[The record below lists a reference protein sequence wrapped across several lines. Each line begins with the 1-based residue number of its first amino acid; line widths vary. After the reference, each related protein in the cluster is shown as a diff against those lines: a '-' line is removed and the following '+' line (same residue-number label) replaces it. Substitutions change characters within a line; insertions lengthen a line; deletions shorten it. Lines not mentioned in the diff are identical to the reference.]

1 MDVYY
6 SPLACSLASRIA
18 LYEAGAEARF
28 HRVDTKAGRTDD
40 GEDYRAINPK
50 GLVPAIRTPEGEVLT
65 ENAAVLQY
73 IADAHPAA
81 RLAPQ
86 GFQRHRL
93 QQWLNFIASELHK
106 YVFTPLLSPRHDAAA
121 KALARENA
129 AERFAYLNDHLT
141 GREWL
146 LDEFSVADAYLAAV
160 LNWAQA
166 VQLDLDG
173 YPAVIAY
180 RDRLRARPAVAR
192 ALGEEFAE
200 YRKAA

>member
-28 HRVDTKAGRTDD
+28 HRVDTKSARTAD
-40 GEDYRAINPK
+40 GGDYRAVNPK

-65 ENAAVLQY
+65 EDAAVLQY

-81 RLAPQ
+81 KLAPQ
-86 GFQRHRL
+86 GFQRYRL
-93 QQWLNFIASELHK
+93 QQWLSFIGAELHK
-106 YVFTPLLSPRHDAAA
+106 KVFDPLLTPKADEAA
-121 KALARENA
+121 KALAREA
-129 AERFAYLNDHLT
+129 GAERFAHLDEHLT

-160 LNWAQA
+160 LNWAQF
-166 VQLDLDG
+166 VKFDLDA
-173 YPAVIAY
+173 YPAVVAY

-200 YRKAA
+200 YRMAA

>member
-18 LYEAGAEARF
+18 LYEAGAEPRF
-28 HRVDTKAGRTDD
+28 HRVDTRSGRTAG
-40 GEDYRAINPK
+40 GEDYRTINPK
-50 GLVPAIRTPEGEVLT
+50 GLVPAIRTPEGEILT

-73 IADAHPAA
+73 IADAYPQAQ
-81 RLAPQ
+81 LAPA
-86 GFQRHRL
+86 GFQRYRL

-106 YVFTPLLSPRHDAAA
+106 FVFTPLLSPRFDDAA
-121 KALARENA
+121 KMVAREA
-129 AERFAYLNDHLT
+129 GAERFAYLDEHLA

-166 VQLDLDG
+166 VQFDLDA

-200 YRKAA
+200 YRQAA

>member
-1 MDVYY
+1 MDLYY

-28 HRVDTKAGRTDD
+28 HRVDTKVRRTED
-40 GEDYRAINPK
+40 GGDYRAINPK
-50 GLVPAIRTPEGEVLT
+50 GQVPAIRTPEGEVLT

-73 IADAHPAA
+73 IADAYPQAN
-81 RLAPQ
+81 LAPG
-86 GFQRHRL
+86 GFQRYRL
-93 QQWLNFIASELHK
+93 QQWLSFVGTELHK
-106 YVFTPLLSPRHDAAA
+106 KVFDPLLIPQADAAA
-121 KALARENA
+121 KAA
-129 AERFAYLNDHLT
+129 AVEAGRERFAYLDEHLT

-146 LDEFSVADAYLAAV
+146 LDTFSVADAYLAAV
-160 LNWAQA
+160 LNWAQF
-166 VQLDLDG
+166 VKFDLEP
-173 YPAVIAY
+173 YPAVAAY

>member
-18 LYEAGAEARF
+18 LYEAGADARF
-28 HRVDTKAGRTDD
+28 HRVDTKAGRLAD
-40 GEDYRAINPK
+40 GTDYRAVNPK
-50 GLVPAIRTPEGEVLT
+50 GLVPAIRTPQGEVLT

-81 RLAPQ
+81 KLAPE
-86 GFQRHRL
+86 GFQRYRL
-93 QQWLNFIASELHK
+93 QQWLNFISSELHK
-106 YVFTPLLSPRHDAAA
+106 FVFTPLLTPKFDAAA
-121 KALARENA
+121 KALAVEAGR
-129 AERFAYLNDHLT
+129 ERFAYLNEHLT

-146 LDEFSVADAYLAAV
+146 LDDFSVADAYLAAV

-166 VQLDLDG
+166 VQFDLDA
-173 YPAVIAY
+173 YPAVTAY

-200 YRKAA
+200 YRQAA

>member
-28 HRVDTKAGRTDD
+28 HRVDTKAGRTAD
-40 GEDYRAINPK
+40 GEDFRAINPK

-81 RLAPQ
+81 KLAPQ
-86 GFQRHRL
+86 GFQRYRL
-93 QQWLNFIASELHK
+93 QQWLNFIAAELHK
-106 YVFTPLLSPRHDAAA
+106 YVFTPLFSAKFDDAA
-121 KALARENA
+121 KAVAREAA
-129 AERFAYLNDHLT
+129 AERFAHLDEHLT
-141 GREWL
+141 GRDWL
-146 LDEFSVADAYLAAV
+146 LDDFSVADAYLAAV

-166 VQLDLDG
+166 LQIDLSP
-173 YPAVIAY
+173 YPAVVAY
-180 RDRLRARPAVAR
+180 RDRLRERPAVAR

-200 YRKAA
+200 YRLAA

>member
-18 LYEAGAEARF
+18 LYEAGADARF
-28 HRVDTKAGRTDD
+28 HRVDTKAGRLGD
-40 GEDYRAINPK
+40 GTDYRAVNPK

-73 IADAHPAA
+73 IADAYPAA
-81 RLAPQ
+81 NLAPQ
-86 GFQRHRL
+86 GFQRYRL
-93 QQWLNFIASELHK
+93 QQWLSFVGSELHK
-106 YVFTPLLSPRHDAAA
+106 KVFDPLLTPKFDDAA
-121 KALARENA
+121 KALAREA
-129 AERFAYLNDHLT
+129 GHERFAHLDEHLT

-146 LDEFSVADAYLAAV
+146 LDGFSVADAYLAAV
-160 LNWAQA
+160 LNWAQF
-166 VQLDLDG
+166 VKFDLDA

-200 YRKAA
+200 YRLAA